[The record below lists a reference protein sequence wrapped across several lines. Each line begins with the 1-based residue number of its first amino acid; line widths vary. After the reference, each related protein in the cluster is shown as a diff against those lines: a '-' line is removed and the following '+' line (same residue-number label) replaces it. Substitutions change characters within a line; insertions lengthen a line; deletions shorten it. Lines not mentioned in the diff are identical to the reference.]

1 MKALFVILVM
11 ICLSATRIE
20 AQKGFEGAGVI
31 GLTTSQIDGDSL
43 LGFNMLG
50 LSAGIKV
57 RFEMTRKLSGN
68 VELLYSQRGSS
79 SNLISRDDDQTI
91 TKLHYFELP
100 VYLSFNDW
108 YIESEGYYK
117 MSGQLGLSYASLVS
131 TSLQNTFYDDSG
143 FSKGDLSYLIGA
155 TYHASKALGVTVR
168 YTRAATKLYTD
179 DALPPPGYL
188 LSYFWT
194 IRMEY
199 YF

>member
-11 ICLSATRIE
+11 ICLSTTRIE
-20 AQKGFEGAGVI
+20 AQKGFQGAGII
-31 GLTTSQIDGDSL
+31 GLTNSQIDGDSL

-57 RFEMTRKLSGN
+57 RFELSRKLSGN

-79 SNLISRDDDQTI
+79 SNLISRDDDQTF

-108 YIESEGYYK
+108 YIENEGYYK

-131 TSLQNTFYDDSG
+131 SSLQNTFYDDSG
-143 FSKGDLSYLIGA
+143 FSKGDFSYLIGA
-155 TYHASKALGVTVR
+155 TYHVNKSLGVTVR
-168 YTRAATKLYTD
+168 YTRAATKLYKD
-179 DALPPPGYL
+179 DALPPPRYL